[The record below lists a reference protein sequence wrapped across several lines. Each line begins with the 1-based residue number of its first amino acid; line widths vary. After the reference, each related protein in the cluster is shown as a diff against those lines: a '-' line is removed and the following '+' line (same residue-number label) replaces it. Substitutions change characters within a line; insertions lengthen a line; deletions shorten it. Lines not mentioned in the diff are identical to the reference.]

1 MQLFVYGTLMSAQ
14 VIRAVCGYEQT
25 GEPVVANGFKC
36 RTLLHE
42 IYPAIVASHTEVV
55 DGVLYRDLNAAQ
67 MALLD
72 TFEGDYYE
80 RQSLVVTLSDGTLVE
95 AFGYVLS
102 PQHAHLLSDRR
113 WDYQRFLADGL
124 GAFLAGFPG
133 FGTVGHQ

>member
-14 VIRAVCGYEQT
+14 VMRAVCGYQQT
-25 GEPVVANGFKC
+25 GEPAVANGYK
-36 RTLLHE
+36 RRLLMRE
-42 IYPAIVASHTEVV
+42 IYPAIVESRTEAV

-72 TFEGDYYE
+72 TFEDDYYE
-80 RQSLVVTLSDGTLVE
+80 RQGLVVTLSDGTLVE

-124 GAFLAGFPG
+124 GAFLAAFPE
-133 FGTVGHQ
+133 FEAVGHQ